1 MILFYHIFCRK
12 RKYFIRNASNRLF
25 IQILLT
31 RTSSSVI
38 KEIKILFAVKRQM
51 HIIRDFFFFSK
62 YANFVLIFLSYE
74 FDS

>member
-12 RKYFIRNASNRLF
+12 RKYFIRNGSNRLF
-25 IQILLT
+25 IKILLT

-38 KEIKILFAVKRQM
+38 KEIKILFAVKQQM
-51 HIIRDFFFFSK
+51 HIIRDFFFSK